1 MEDRHLIPTKSTRVG
16 PNLHTEVVDPYYRA
30 TAQLTSML
38 AGFELSAAADIGCGY
53 AGITEDIA
61 SALPSQATLYAVD
74 ADPEVFPTSHGAAS
88 CQVIELVQDVYQL
101 ELPKQVDVIVCRFL
115 LLDLTNPLAAMRAM
129 RRWIRPGGHL
139 ALLEPI
145 TSTGRIGTSAIASA
159 SDEIVDQDIGLRL
172 YDLLTAID
180 ADEIT
185 IDAFTPVGLGASLA
199 GRYLAAMTGVEPG
212 SNTFIA
218 LPTLVLACGHIQ

>member
-1 MEDRHLIPTKSTRVG
+1 
-16 PNLHTEVVDPYYRA
+16 VVDPYYRA
-30 TAQLTSML
+30 TSQLTSLL
-38 AGFELSAAADIGCGY
+38 AGLELDTAADVGCGY

-61 SALPSQATLYAVD
+61 IALPPKATLYAVD
-74 ADPEVFPTSHGAAS
+74 ADPEVFPASYETAS

-101 ELPKQVDVIVCRFL
+101 ELPTQVDVIVSRFL

-139 ALLEPI
+139 ILLEPI
-145 TSTGRIGTSAIASA
+145 TSTGRIGTSAITSA
-159 SDEIVDQDIGLRL
+159 SDEIFDQDIGLRL

-199 GRYLAAMTGVEPG
+199 GRYLAAMTGIDPAP
-212 SNTFIA
+212 STFIS

>member
-1 MEDRHLIPTKSTRVG
+1 MEDRHLIPTKSTSVG

-30 TAQLTSML
+30 TSQLTSLL
-38 AGFELSAAADIGCGY
+38 ASFEANTAADVGCGY

-61 SALPSQATLYAVD
+61 IALPPKATLYAVD
-74 ADPEVFPTSHGAAS
+74 TDPEVFPASYKPAS

-101 ELPKQVDVIVCRFL
+101 ELPTQVDAIISRFL
-115 LLDLTNPLAAMRAM
+115 LLDLADPLAAVTAM
-129 RRWIRPGGHL
+129 RRWIRPGGRL
-139 ALLEPI
+139 LLLEPI
-145 TSTGRIGTSAIASA
+145 TTTGRIGTRAIASA

-172 YDLLTAID
+172 YDLLA
-180 ADEIT
+180 ALGAEEIT

-199 GRYLAAMTGVEPG
+199 GRYLGAMTGVDPAP
-212 SNTFIA
+212 STFIS